1 MKLKCRRKGLVDGRG
16 WLACI
21 VTLVGAFFMIVKT
34 DGSSAALV
42 ESLQCECE
50 AMSSTLQSQDWAAA
64 GAWWR
69 SEAGEC
75 GTPSAGLRQ
84 LPGYTDTGT
93 STTCRFISTSFCW
106 MHKTIFGQKTV
117 HQFGR

>member
-1 MKLKCRRKGLVDGRG
+1 
-16 WLACI
+16 
-21 VTLVGAFFMIVKT
+21 MIVKT

-42 ESLQCECE
+42 ESLQCECD
-50 AMSSTLQSQDWAAA
+50 AMSGTLQSQDWAAA

-75 GTPSAGLRQ
+75 GTLPSAGLSSL
-84 LPGYTDTGT
+84 LPGYTDHGT
-93 STTCRFISTSFCW
+93 STTCRFISTTFCW
-106 MHKTIFGQKTV
+106 MRKTGQKTV

>member
-1 MKLKCRRKGLVDGRG
+1 
-16 WLACI
+16 
-21 VTLVGAFFMIVKT
+21 MIVKT

-75 GTPSAGLRQ
+75 GTLPSAGLSDNCQVTLTLGPAQ
-84 LPGYTDTGT
+84 LADLFLLHFAGCIKPY
-93 STTCRFISTSFCW
+93 
-106 MHKTIFGQKTV
+106 
-117 HQFGR
+117 